1 MIKKN
6 LVKKE
11 RLEVYEP
18 RTEKREFPRGKLGLV
33 LCPSCNAAYYKKSWH
48 RNLRNYKNLREDL
61 PVKFAVC
68 PACKMIKNKQFE
80 GEIIIQ
86 NAPAK
91 IQNELTNLIKSFSRR
106 AYERD
111 PMHRLIEIKNI
122 GVNQRTNQRQSASTL
137 RITVTENQLA
147 VKLAKKIKEVF
158 KKVNYKVSYS
168 PSPSDVVYIKM
179 EFLPS

>member
-18 RTEKREFPRGKLGLV
+18 RKEEHEFPKGKLGLV
-33 LCPSCNAAYYKKSWH
+33 LCSVCNAAYYKKSWH
-48 RNLRNYKNLREDL
+48 HNLRNYKNLRENL
-61 PVKFAVC
+61 PIKFTVC
-68 PACKMIKNKQFE
+68 PACKMIKDKQFE

-111 PMHRLIEIKNI
+111 PMHRLIEIKNSPR
-122 GVNQRTNQRQSASTL
+122 GT
-137 RITVTENQLA
+137 RITTTENQLA
-147 VKLAKKIKEVF
+147 VKLAKKIKETF
-158 KKVNYKVSYS
+158 KRVDYKVSYS

-179 EFLPS
+179 EFTPSSFNG